1 MAMIGLPKSPSFMPV
16 ARQRPRAP
24 AMLRP
29 WVEVRERYG
38 GMGIAPM
45 EWGSGRNSANLTV
58 TFAFFLSPQQ
68 GRPYGARKGTESQG
82 EAANELTSPSR
93 IARNGA
99 LNRPPCSL
107 TRGAAPGAGVAQW

>member
-38 GMGIAPM
+38 GMGRAY
-45 EWGSGRNSANLTV
+45 GVGKGAQQRQLTV
-58 TFAFFLSPQQ
+58 IFAFFLSPQQ
-68 GRPYGARKGTESQG
+68 GRAYGAPERVREQG
-82 EAANELTSPSR
+82 EAANELTSPPR

-99 LNRPPCSL
+99 LSCPRV
-107 TRGAAPGAGVAQW
+107 R